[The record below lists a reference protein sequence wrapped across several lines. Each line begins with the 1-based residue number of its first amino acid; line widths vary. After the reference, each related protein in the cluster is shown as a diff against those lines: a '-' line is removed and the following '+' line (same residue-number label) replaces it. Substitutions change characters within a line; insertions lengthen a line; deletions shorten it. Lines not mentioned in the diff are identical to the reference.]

1 MTNNLVLVKSAHY
14 NGLTL
19 DCYAESNSNASDDF
33 WATREQIGA
42 LLEYAEPEPSIKNIH
57 HRNKERLDK
66 FSISIKVIRVE
77 GERSVAREVT
87 LYNFKGLLEICRFSN
102 QPKANDVM
110 DWLWNVADEIRRTGS
125 FSIGKE
131 DPALPSGVL
140 DGARLIF
147 ETAGIKDNQLT
158 LALDKVYKSYTGRSA
173 LLAGEIQLEA
183 PVKEQ
188 ALTPSEIA
196 EAIGMGSGKKGGKN
210 VNKLLK
216 IFDFQRRIAG
226 NWEPLERGLEYAVVL
241 DTNKKHSDGTPVR
254 QVKWNSSI
262 IPVLKELLP
271 F

>member
-1 MTNNLVLVKSAHY
+1 MSNNLVLVKSAHY

-19 DCYAESNSNASDDF
+19 DCYVESNNASDDF

-66 FSISIKVIRVE
+66 FSTSIKVIRVE

-125 FSIGKE
+125 FSLKKE

-140 DGARLIF
+140 DGAKFIF

-188 ALTPSEIA
+188 ALTPSELA
-196 EAIGMGSGKKGGKN
+196 EVIGFGSRKKGGRN
-210 VNKLLK
+210 INMLLETLN
-216 IFDFQRRIAG
+216 FQRKIAG
-226 NWEPLERGLEYAVVL
+226 SWEPIERGLKYAVVL